1 MLLEDVGRMS
11 VQYVGHVLLP
21 LKLFWMLIKE
31 TDRHCPLACVQ
42 WARCSWKRHVYIPA
56 GVSLHS
62 AVIHKVL
69 FGQMHIRLWFLQIKI
84 FFPSYFWSVWL
95 DFFCKKKCCYYD
107 ASEMSDTNCV
117 FCDILYVCPVPRSI
131 EYPSWDW
138 RESRDFDELNHIL
151 QESKKLGKALES
163 LSRSRCL
170 QPCVH
175 TWAVFNLSS
184 HTYKLNHKRNWIKQL
199 ILQRLATKL
208 RISLNWV
215 FSTGLDVS
223 LCFKPF
229 SPLYRHRHLRWARPG
244 MH

>member
-42 WARCSWKRHVYIPA
+42 WARRSWKRHVHIPA
-56 GVSLHS
+56 GVSLH
-62 AVIHKVL
+62 AAGIHKVL
-69 FGQMHIRLWFLQIKI
+69 WTKTHQAVAFTNQNFVSLLFLECLVRL
-84 FFPSYFWSVWL
+84 FFFA
-95 DFFCKKKCCYYD
+95 KKCCYYD
-107 ASEMSDTNCV
+107 ASEMSNTNCV

-170 QPCVH
+170 QPCIH
-175 TWAVFNLSS
+175 TWALFNISS
-184 HTYKLNHKRNWIKQL
+184 HTYNLNHKGNWIKQL

-208 RISLNWV
+208 RISLNWD
-215 FSTGLDVS
+215 FQLD
-223 LCFKPF
+223 
-229 SPLYRHRHLRWARPG
+229 
-244 MH
+244 